1 MVFRKQLPSK
11 SDARKAA
18 PAKKYRILVVDD
30 EPAIADQLASYL
42 AAHFSVTKAT
52 SGNEALALI
61 RREMEGRPNPFQV
74 IITDQAM
81 PDMSGVAFLMET
93 QRMLPDAKRII
104 LTAYSDID
112 AVINA
117 INKANVFRFLM
128 KPWEP
133 AKLLEAVH
141 SSLRVYESEREN
153 RGEFREI
160 IGRHPKLRSC
170 LDMVSQVAASRAPVL
185 VRGETGTGKELIA
198 RAVCQASDRR
208 SKPFTV
214 LHCGALNENVLE
226 AELFGHRRGAF
237 TGAVND
243 RKGRLAAAHGGT
255 LFIDEVGEI
264 PLNVQAKLLRFL
276 QFGEIQRVG
285 CDRVETVDVRIVAA
299 THRDLAAM
307 VREGSFREDLYFR
320 LKVVEVNLP
329 SLRERRDDLPLLIDY
344 FMKRFWQR
352 PTRAVI
358 HPATMLILENY
369 SFPGNIRE
377 LSHIVERACLL
388 AKTEEIGPDLLPAEV
403 LESYRDNEL
412 PDADSLDPEPILATF
427 RRLSNEELKSH
438 RQSACRKCSED
449 VERRFLRALM
459 TEYREIAEAAKAAG
473 MHRTYLHRLL
483 TKHKLRG
490 CMVEPMPV

>member
-1 MVFRKQLPSK
+1 MVFRNNLPIP
-11 SDARKAA
+11 DAAHKAQA
-18 PAKKYRILVVDD
+18 NRTYRILVVDD
-30 EPAIADQLASYL
+30 EPAVADQLCDFLS
-42 AAHFSVTKAT
+42 AHFAVAKAY
-52 SGNEALALI
+52 SGAEALALI
-61 RREMEGRPNPFQV
+61 RRESQTRPNPFQV

-81 PDMSGVAFLMET
+81 PDMSGVAFLTAT
-93 QRMLPDAKRII
+93 QQLVPEAKRII
-104 LTAYSDID
+104 LTAYSDVD

-117 INKANVFRFLM
+117 INKAGVFRFLM
-128 KPWEP
+128 KPWDP
-133 AKLLEAVH
+133 GLLLEAVH
-141 SSLRVYESEREN
+141 SSLRVYETERES

-170 LDMVSQVAASRAPVL
+170 LDMVSQVAGSAAPVL

-198 RAVCQASDRR
+198 RAVCQASLRR
-208 SKPFTV
+208 SKPFMV

-237 TGAVND
+237 TGAIND

-264 PLNVQAKLLRFL
+264 PLNIQAKLLRFL

-299 THRDLAAM
+299 THRDLVSM
-307 VREGSFREDLYFR
+307 VREGTFREDLYFR
-320 LKVVEVNLP
+320 LKVVEINLP
-329 SLRERRDDLPLLIDY
+329 ALRERLEDLPMLVEY
-344 FMKRFWQR
+344 FLKRFWRR
-352 PTRAVI
+352 PSRAVI

-369 SFPGNIRE
+369 QFPGNIRE
-377 LSHIVERACLL
+377 LSHIIERACLL
-388 AKTEEIGPDLLPAEV
+388 ARTEEIGPDLLPAEV

-412 PDADSLDPEPILATF
+412 PDADELDPEPLLASF
-427 RRLSNEELKSH
+427 RRLSNDELKSH

-459 TEYREIAEAAKAAG
+459 AEYREIAEAAKAAG

-483 TKHKLRG
+483 TKHKLRDTVG
-490 CMVEPMPV
+490 EPMPV